1 MENKTADEM
10 FEKLGYEK
18 VRDDERFIKYRKPFD
33 NDYIVMDKQIKDF
46 IKNFDFA
53 YWKAVNMQELQAI
66 NKKGKNILVAA
77 AARKWK
83 NNCTCRKN
91 YK

>member
-1 MENKTADEM
+1 MSTNWTKE
-10 FEKLGYEK
+10 
-18 VRDDERFIKYRKPFD
+18 
-33 NDYIVMDKQIKDF
+33 Q
-46 IKNFDFA
+46 
-53 YWKAVNMQELQAI
+53 LQAI